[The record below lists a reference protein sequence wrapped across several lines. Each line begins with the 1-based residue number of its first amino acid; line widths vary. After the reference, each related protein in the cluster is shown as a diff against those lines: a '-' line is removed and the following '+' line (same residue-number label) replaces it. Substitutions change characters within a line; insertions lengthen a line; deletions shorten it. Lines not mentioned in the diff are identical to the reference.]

1 VDGRE
6 HRGAEGRN
14 LVSVPERSGERA
26 RLAPVAGLSRS
37 AAIDHLSTTYGWDPR
52 RVDAAILKLA
62 DYFKST
68 NEVYYPD
75 PSDHHQV
82 VVVWI
87 RRTGRTYEISEEKR
101 AARLARPDAV
111 RYSKRVPNG
120 KAAPVRPVPNR
131 PTLEAIP
138 MATRTAAK
146 RPTRAKAKPAPEP
159 EPEEVEEE
167 LEELEDEAEV
177 DEDAEDEAEVDED
190 EDEEQDEDED
200 AEDAEDDTEDEVE
213 EEEVEDEAEDEPAE
227 EDERDYRIYAE
238 KPITATMEDFAEWLE
253 QEVAPLDS
261 MDPIR
266 LVALAGTLR
275 MEFQKSQFCK
285 DRREERRN
293 AARVAKAPKPK
304 AEPPAKATKT
314 KAAAPA
320 AKPAPAKAKAA
331 APAAKPAAAKVPAQ
345 AARKTGAAAGR
356 PAPRTADRPTARKPT
371 TRRGKAADTK
381 EAPF

>member
-1 VDGRE
+1 VDGRK

-14 LVSVPERSGERA
+14 LVSVPERNGESGRRE
-26 RLAPVAGLSRS
+26 PVAGLSRK
-37 AAIDHLSTTYGWDPR
+37 AAVDHLSTTYGWDPR

-75 PSDHHQV
+75 PSNYREV

-87 RRTGRTYEISEEKR
+87 RRTGKTYEITEEKR

-120 KAAPVRPVPNR
+120 KAALRSSPSM
-131 PTLEAIP
+131 EAIT

-159 EPEEVEEE
+159 EPEVEEE

-177 DEDAEDEAEVDED
+177 DEDEVDED
-190 EDEEQDEDED
+190 AEDEDAEDEDEESEDEEEDEEQDEDED
-200 AEDAEDDTEDEVE
+200 ED
-213 EEEVEDEAEDEPAE
+213 EEVEDEAADEPAE
-227 EDERDYRIYAE
+227 EPEKDYRIYAE
-238 KPITATMEDFAEWLE
+238 KPITVTMEDFAEWLE

-261 MDPIR
+261 MDPVR

-285 DRREERRN
+285 DRREKRREE
-293 AARVAKAPKPK
+293 ARAAKAPKPK
-304 AEPPAKATKT
+304 TVAKAAPAKATKT
-314 KAAAPA
+314 ATKTATPA
-320 AKPAPAKAKAA
+320 AKTTKAKAA
-331 APAAKPAAAKVPAQ
+331 APAPAPAKP
-345 AARKTGAAAGR
+345 ARKTGAAAGR
-356 PAPRTADRPTARKPT
+356 PAPRSADRPTAKKPAA
-371 TRRGKAADTK
+371 RRGKVADTK